1 MKNDGAIDSLA
12 DRSLLKLSGWGKLN
26 SGLKGSI
33 LIAATLLIFYFL
45 FRQIDL
51 ASVLSLL
58 SGVPAMV
65 WAGAAFITFSFP
77 VISAY
82 RWRFVLR
89 TLGFDVPAVRCM
101 LIIIGIWPLSSISP
115 SKAGDLLKALS
126 LRDSIRPAIVAGSVI
141 TERLIDV
148 LTLALLALTGGV
160 VFEDIRII
168 AVGAAATGAVAFVF
182 LVAAFQIRLPVGPK
196 LQGIIDDLF
205 RSLRILRS
213 RPGLLAAILALTA
226 ANWIAT
232 IVQTKLLFY
241 GVGASVPLGFTATAL
256 PVAIFAGLLP
266 ITLAGMATRD
276 GAMVVLFASFATAP
290 QALAAAILYS
300 FFGYWLL
307 AVAGIPFIKKAL
319 KL

>member
-1 MKNDGAIDSLA
+1 MKNNGVVEALA
-12 DRSLLKLSGWGKLN
+12 DGSLLKLSGWGKLN
-26 SGLKGSI
+26 SGIRGSI

-45 FRQIDL
+45 FRQIDV
-51 ASVLSLL
+51 ASVLHLL
-58 SGVPAMV
+58 SGVPPEV
-65 WAGAAFITFSFP
+65 WAGAALITFSFP

-82 RWRFVLR
+82 RWRIVLR
-89 TLGFDVPAVRCM
+89 TLGFDVPVSRCM

-126 LRDSIRPAIVAGSVI
+126 LRDSIRPAIVAGGVI

-148 LTLALLALTGGV
+148 LALALLALTGGV

-168 AVGAAATGAVAFVF
+168 AVGAAATGGVGFIF
-182 LVAAFQIRLPVGPK
+182 LVAAFGIRLPVGPK
-196 LQGIIDDLF
+196 IQAIIDDLF
-205 RSLRILRS
+205 RSLKTLRS

-232 IVQTKLLFY
+232 IVQTKLLFF

-276 GAMVVLFASFATAP
+276 SAMVILFASFATAP

-319 KL
+319 NL